1 MIITNLS
8 QANHVKERAV
18 RIGKPIPLVGIISEP
33 SEFDP
38 ERPAVLLFNSGVMH
52 HIGSC
57 RLSVKLARAFASV
70 GNLAIR
76 FDFSGIGDS
85 EPRRGTL
92 SFEESAPKEAAEV
105 MDYLQRKRG
114 IKKFVLYGL
123 CSGADA
129 AFETALADERVI
141 GFAQIDPY
149 CYRTPRYHFNYY
161 ASRFFVLEHW
171 ISSAKRI
178 SRKING
184 AGDSK
189 SPAEVA
195 GIDEAYFEVPTYVR
209 VFPPREQVANG
220 LRKLVDRRVT
230 NCVFVTGSEPDYNY
244 EAQYVDSFKEISF
257 GGLLECTYLVES
269 NHIVTDPRHQSLVVD
284 SMSKWLK
291 GLSDTVIG
299 AESAAEKAA

>member
-1 MIITNLS
+1 MTNVS
-8 QANHVKERAV
+8 QLNNVKERAV
-18 RIGKPIPLVGIISEP
+18 RIGKPTPLVGIISEP
-33 SEFDP
+33 ADFDP

-57 RLSVKLARAFASV
+57 RLSVKLARAFASI

-129 AFETALADERVI
+129 SYETALADERVI

-149 CYRTPRYHFNYY
+149 CYRTPRYHLNYY

-171 ISSAKRI
+171 ISSAKRL
-178 SRKING
+178 SRKITG
-184 AGDSK
+184 AGNNK

-195 GIDEAYFEVPTYVR
+195 GIDDAYFEIPTYVR
-209 VFPPREQVANG
+209 VFPPREQVASG
-220 LRKLVDRRVT
+220 LRKLVDRRVA
-230 NCVFVTGSEPDYNY
+230 NCVFVTGSEADYNY

-257 GGLLECTYLVES
+257 GGLLKFKYLAES
-269 NHIVTDPRHQSLVVD
+269 NHILTDPRHQNLVVD
-284 SMSKWLK
+284 RMSSWLK
-291 GLSDTVIG
+291 GLSDSVVG
-299 AESAAEKAA
+299 AENAAAKAA

>member
-1 MIITNLS
+1 MTNAAQS
-8 QANHVKERAV
+8 NQVKERAV

-33 SEFDP
+33 AEFDP

-85 EPRRGTL
+85 EPRRGTQ

-129 AFETALADERVI
+129 SYETALADERVI

-149 CYRTPRYHFNYY
+149 CYRTPRYHINYY
-161 ASRFFVLEHW
+161 ASRFFVLERW
-171 ISSAKRI
+171 TSSVRRLVRTI
-178 SRKING
+178 TG
-184 AGDSK
+184 AGNK
-189 SPAEVA
+189 RSPAEVA

-209 VFPPREQVANG
+209 VFPPREQIATG
-220 LRKLVDRRVT
+220 LQKLVDRGVA
-230 NCVFVTGSEPDYNY
+230 NCVIVTGSEPEYNY
-244 EAQYVDSFKEISF
+244 ETQYVDSFKEISF
-257 GGLLECTYLVES
+257 GDLLELKYLAES
-269 NHIVTDPRHQSLVVD
+269 NHIVTDPRHQHLVVE
-284 SMSKWLK
+284 SMSSWLRN
-291 GLSDTVIG
+291 LSDAVAGSQT
-299 AESAAEKAA
+299 AAEKAA